1 MIEFIKTAVSRHSTL
16 GLKKNPT
23 EHRIMKSGC
32 KGSLW
37 IGTRYDGYRLQTTGS
52 VATILDKEI
61 ERLQGNPVG
70 ENEKGYKFWY
80 VDDSRVVEKIIDI
93 FGRT

>member
-1 MIEFIKTAVSRHSTL
+1 MIEFVRTSVSRQPTL
-16 GLKKNPT
+16 SLKKNQT
-23 EHRIMKSGC
+23 EHRIMKSGW

-61 ERLQGNPVG
+61 ERFQGNPVG
-70 ENEKGYKFWY
+70 ENKKGYKFWY
-80 VDDSRVVEKIIDI
+80 VDDSRIVEEIIEI
-93 FGRT
+93 FGRV